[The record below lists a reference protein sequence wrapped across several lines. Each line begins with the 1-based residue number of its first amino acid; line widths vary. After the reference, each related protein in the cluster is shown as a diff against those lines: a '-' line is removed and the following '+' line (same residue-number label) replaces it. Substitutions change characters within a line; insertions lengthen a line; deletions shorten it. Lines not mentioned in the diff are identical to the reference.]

1 MKSKFKSV
9 VNCFALALLS
19 TLLGCALSGP
29 DEPWHQP
36 CRDGN
41 TTELRKQIAAGL
53 DPNVRD
59 VNGDTPIYYA
69 LVFSRWETADYL
81 LSVGARLGS
90 ENNRS
95 YTVIEAVRKTA
106 PSIDIDAWLKKHD
119 SDKPQHEQD
128 EQK

>member
-1 MKSKFKSV
+1 MKSSSTSV
-9 VNCFALALLS
+9 VQCFAVALLS
-19 TLLGCALSGP
+19 TLLGCALSAP
-29 DEPWHQP
+29 DKPWHQP

-41 TTELRKQIAAGL
+41 TAELRKQIAAGL
-53 DPNVRD
+53 DPNGRD
-59 VNGDTPIYYA
+59 VNGSTPIFYA
-69 LVFSRWETADYL
+69 LVFERWETADYL

>member
-1 MKSKFKSV
+1 MISMNTSSKRVF
-9 VNCFALALLS
+9 NCFALALMG
-19 TLLGCALSGP
+19 TLWGCALSGP

-41 TTELRKQIAAGL
+41 TAELRKQIAAGL
-53 DPNVRD
+53 DPNFRD

-90 ENNRS
+90 ENNSS

-106 PSIDIDAWLKKHD
+106 PSIDIDAWLKKHA
-119 SDKPQHEQD
+119 SDKPQ
-128 EQK
+128 